1 MEMSRD
7 LKQRAG
13 FGVLIKRNLNI
24 CFLVFIILFGVLFAN
39 NFTSLANIQNL
50 LRQITTNAIL
60 ATGFSICYIADGFD
74 LSQGNVCSACACVAL
89 TVLNATGSVLIAVGA
104 ALAVGLGFG
113 LFNALVCKFIKGDGN
128 DSYIV
133 TLATSMIALGFAYV
147 YTGGGRTVT
156 ADSALAATE
165 TYRAVA
171 RGSTFGVTNL
181 AFLAAAVML
190 VGAFI
195 LKKTKLGRR
204 FYLVGA
210 NKTAAYMS
218 GINSHSYRAYAFIIS
233 GICVAIACIAVTARN
248 GTASATCCKGFE
260 NDAAIATIVG
270 GNAPG
275 NGKSGIICTLI
286 GVLCLGVMS
295 NVMNLM
301 RVDSTIQT
309 IIKSV
314 VLILALYAQLVKSRN
329 S

>member
-1 MEMSRD
+1 
-7 LKQRAG
+7 
-13 FGVLIKRNLNI
+13 
-24 CFLVFIILFGVLFAN
+24 
-39 NFTSLANIQNL
+39 
-50 LRQITTNAIL
+50 
-60 ATGFSICYIADGFD
+60 
-74 LSQGNVCSACACVAL
+74 
-89 TVLNATGSVLIAVGA
+89 
-104 ALAVGLGFG
+104 
-113 LFNALVCKFIKGDGN
+113 
-128 DSYIV
+128 
-133 TLATSMIALGFAYV
+133 
-147 YTGGGRTVT
+147 
-156 ADSALAATE
+156 
-165 TYRAVA
+165 
-171 RGSTFGVTNL
+171 
-181 AFLAAAVML
+181 
-190 VGAFI
+190 
-195 LKKTKLGRR
+195 
-204 FYLVGA
+204 
-210 NKTAAYMS
+210 MS
-218 GINSHSYRAYAFIIS
+218 GINSHNYRAYAFIIS